1 MMSTVREENRGTCS
15 QWGGVIQCGPRE
27 SHLVIFNGSE
37 DVCPLP
43 PTAIL
48 PQAVSP
54 ERVTQSYTVTQR
66 GELLAKEKEKGAGT

>member
-1 MMSTVREENRGTCS
+1 MQPMGG
-15 QWGGVIQCGPRE
+15 GGVIQCGPRE
-27 SHLVIFNGSE
+27 SHLVIFNESE